1 MRGERRKEEEEEERG
16 KREAGGD
23 DGIWGETGSN
33 CGCDNLASA
42 NILYGYGNGLWIW
55 RRHMHGTGVLVKRYR
70 RLNCGEVMRSRF
82 EFLLWQVI
90 ELSSVRVSAGKGP
103 GAGA

>member
-1 MRGERRKEEEEEERG
+1 MRGERRKEEEEEEGG

-42 NILYGYGNGLWIW
+42 NIRIWQWIMDLEATHAW
-55 RRHMHGTGVLVKRYR
+55 NR
-70 RLNCGEVMRSRF
+70 
-82 EFLLWQVI
+82 
-90 ELSSVRVSAGKGP
+90 
-103 GAGA
+103 GAS